1 MLKKYLLITLLIAS
15 LSVITGC
22 EIMDYL
28 PDEEKPPPG
37 YGTLSGNVVDDLS
50 GVGLWMGTVEIAG
63 QVTEIEGGKF
73 QVENIPVGPQNLL
86 ISKEFYQDQKIE
98 VIIENQTN
106 MIDVKMTPI
115 FSDSDL
121 DLFARMVHAESRGE
135 PYRGQVAVAA
145 SILNRVRHHNY
156 PNTLRGVMYSRSE
169 HGYAEYS
176 PIDDGSINIPAS
188 QTAINAA
195 RDALSGWDP
204 SLGATGFFAPAKVPD
219 RSNWVW
225 QQIPIIDIGNHR
237 FFRARTD

>member
-1 MLKKYLLITLLIAS
+1 LLKKYLLITLLIAS

-28 PDEEKPPPG
+28 PDEEKPPSG

-121 DLFARMVHAESRGE
+121 DCCS
-135 PYRGQVAVAA
+135 
-145 SILNRVRHHNY
+145 NRC
-156 PNTLRGVMYSRSE
+156 L
-169 HGYAEYS
+169 
-176 PIDDGSINIPAS
+176 
-188 QTAINAA
+188 
-195 RDALSGWDP
+195 
-204 SLGATGFFAPAKVPD
+204 
-219 RSNWVW
+219 SNWTKTTKRSVGW
-225 QQIPIIDIGNHR
+225 KMGVVLDLVIYSNQ
-237 FFRARTD
+237 